1 METHEITSL
10 LEQIDEQ
17 KDHMIVAMNILMF
30 LIRHEV
36 VILDLSQSKDSQ
48 LSWNRSKL
56 NSLCSQAKRLVSDED
71 LSHRSTRSSSSES
84 SLSTETSSCDI
95 EIIK

>member
-1 METHEITSL
+1 MESYEITSL

-30 LIRHEV
+30 LIRHQV

-48 LSWNRSKL
+48 L
-56 NSLCSQAKRLVSDED
+56 
-71 LSHRSTRSSSSES
+71 
-84 SLSTETSSCDI
+84 
-95 EIIK
+95 